1 VTTHSQTE
9 PAVALFG
16 ALCGAT
22 SAEPPMPPYAIH
34 FYTTFLSKL
43 YASVGAPSAAER
55 AAGRHRL
62 KLEPAVAVVE
72 ACLDGCLD
80 PAEHAKL
87 LGRLKIHA
95 DGEGADAHIDLG
107 ACVWRRS
114 QPTSNGFPLVPRGL
128 ACVWHKRGSRARS
141 RDSRHG

>member
-1 VTTHSQTE
+1 MTVCVKSHSQAE

-34 FYTTFLSKL
+34 FYTAFLSKL
-43 YASVGAPSAAER
+43 YVGMGAPSPTER
-55 AAGRHRL
+55 AAGRHTL
-62 KLEPAVAVVE
+62 KLEPAVAVAE

-87 LGRLKIHA
+87 LGRLKIQA
-95 DGEGADAHIDLG
+95 DGEGSDAQIDLG
-107 ACVWRRS
+107 AY
-114 QPTSNGFPLVPRGL
+114 
-128 ACVWHKRGSRARS
+128 VWHDGGSQAPS
-141 RDSRHG
+141 HG